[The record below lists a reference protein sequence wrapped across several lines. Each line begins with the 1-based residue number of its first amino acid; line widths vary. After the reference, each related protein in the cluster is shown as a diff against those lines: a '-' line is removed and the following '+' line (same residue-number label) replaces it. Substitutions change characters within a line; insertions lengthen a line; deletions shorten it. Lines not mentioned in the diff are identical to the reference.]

1 MIWFS
6 LSWTLNMTN
15 LT

>member
-6 LSWTLNMTN
+6 LVVGQIRP
-15 LT
+15 